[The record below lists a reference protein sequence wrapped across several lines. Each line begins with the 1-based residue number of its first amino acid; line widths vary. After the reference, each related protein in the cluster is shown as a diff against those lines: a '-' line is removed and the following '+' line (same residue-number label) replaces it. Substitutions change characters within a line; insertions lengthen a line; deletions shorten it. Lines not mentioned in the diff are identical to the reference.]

1 MKFRYLFLGG
11 LLIVCLAVMPAQAL
25 TAKMLTVTL
34 NEYGDAQADMHYD
47 LSFVEQ
53 AAIFLHAANPAS
65 ALQTALQENLNR
77 PVVVISADSSA
88 AEVIIPGF
96 ATVAQ
101 SDGATTMTTPPFS
114 FANAQAAIKNQW
126 YAPLISADFAPQTT
140 TITFPDGYTATYNDQ
155 ISIPSV
161 SHTVA

>member
-1 MKFRYLFLGG
+1 MKFGYLFLGG

-25 TAKMLTVTL
+25 TAKTLTVTL
-34 NEYGDAQADMHYD
+34 NEYGDARADMQYD

-65 ALQTALQENLNR
+65 TLQTALEENLNR
-77 PVVVISADSSA
+77 PVRVISADSSA

-101 SDGATTMTTPPFS
+101 LDGATTMTTPAFS
-114 FANAQAAIKNQW
+114 FANAQEAIKNKW
-126 YAPLISADFAPQTT
+126 YAPFISADFAPQTT
-140 TITFPDGYTATYNDQ
+140 TITFPNGYTVTYNDQ

-161 SHTVA
+161 SRTVA